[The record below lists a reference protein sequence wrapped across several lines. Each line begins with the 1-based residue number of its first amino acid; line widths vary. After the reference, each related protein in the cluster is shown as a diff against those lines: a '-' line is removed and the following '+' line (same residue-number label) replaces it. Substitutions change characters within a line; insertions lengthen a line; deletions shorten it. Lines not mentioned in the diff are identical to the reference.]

1 MSKKTLT
8 MGDLRARL
16 YQAIDDV
23 ATGDLEPQ
31 RAMAIA
37 KLAAQMN
44 QSLMTEVEI
53 AKMNILRTVDAAPV
67 GELVIAHEVELIEAK
82 NVR

>member
-1 MSKKTLT
+1 